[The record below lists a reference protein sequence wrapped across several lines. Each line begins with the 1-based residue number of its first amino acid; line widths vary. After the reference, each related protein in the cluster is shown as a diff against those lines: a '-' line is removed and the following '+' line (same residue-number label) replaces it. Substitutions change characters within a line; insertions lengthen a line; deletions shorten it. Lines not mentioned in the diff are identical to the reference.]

1 MSRSVEDRILVL
13 APFGRDAELTA
24 RILREASIETFACR
38 DAEHLQQEWECGCAA
53 ILIAEE
59 ALSPFA
65 MRELSKRLDHQPP
78 WSDLP
83 IIVFTSVEAT
93 IQAMRPTPALLAPLG
108 NVTLLDR
115 PVRVATLVSTARAAL
130 RSRRRQYVMRQQLR
144 SREAELESRDRF
156 LAMLGHELR
165 NPLGAMLL
173 ALQVAERTGGS
184 PQSTQVMLRQTRH
197 LSRLVDDLLDISR
210 VTRGK
215 IELRKEA
222 LRLDELVA
230 RAVDTLSSQAAAQKI
245 TLRLEVDRDLPTI
258 NGDPMR
264 LEQAVV
270 NLLSNAIKYT
280 PGGGNVTARV
290 RLDADAAEV
299 RIKDDGVGIPS
310 DQLDKIFELFAQL
323 DETLDRSRGGLG
335 IGLTLVRSLVEM
347 HGGTVT
353 AQSAGRGKGSEFVI
367 RLPLGVPIV
376 SVARSLHAPARPSRA
391 LQVLVVED
399 NPDHRAGL
407 MRLLEV
413 LGHRVEAVS
422 DGEQG
427 VSRALVV
434 KPDVMLVDIG
444 LPGFDGYEVARRI
457 RNALGVGPRMIAVTG
472 YGQPGDRDR
481 ATRAGFDVHLTKPV
495 ELATIEQLLVA

>member
-1 MSRSVEDRILVL
+1 MREMSR
-13 APFGRDAELTA
+13 
-24 RILREASIETFACR
+24 
-38 DAEHLQQEWECGCAA
+38 
-53 ILIAEE
+53 
-59 ALSPFA
+59 
-65 MRELSKRLDHQPP
+65 RLENQPA

-83 IIVFTSVEAT
+83 ILVFTSIDAT
-93 IQAMRPTPALLAPLG
+93 IQAMRPTAALLAPLG

-115 PVRVATLVSTARAAL
+115 PVRVATLVSAARAAL
-130 RSRRRQYVMRQQLR
+130 RTRRRQYVMRQQLR
-144 SREAELESRDRF
+144 MREAEVESRDRF

-165 NPLGAMLL
+165 NPLGAMML
-173 ALQVAERTGGS
+173 ALQVAERTGGT
-184 PQSTQVMLRQTRH
+184 PQSTQVLLRQTRH
-197 LSRLVDDLLDISR
+197 LGRLVDDLLDISR

-222 LRLDELVA
+222 VQLDELVM
-230 RAVDTLSSQAAAQKI
+230 RAVETLSSQANAQNI
-245 TLRLEVDRDLPTI
+245 DVRVDLARDLPSI
-258 NGDPMR
+258 SGDPTR
-264 LEQAVV
+264 LEQAVM

-280 PGGGNVTARV
+280 PGGGHVTVAAHH
-290 RLDADAAEV
+290 DADAAEI
-299 RIKDDGVGIPS
+299 RIKDDGVGIPV

-353 AQSAGRGKGSEFVI
+353 AQSDGRGKGSEFVL

-376 SVARSLHAPARPSRA
+376 SVARSLHAPARPTRA
-391 LQVLVVED
+391 LHVLVVED

-407 MRLLEV
+407 MRLLEM
-413 LGHRVEAVS
+413 LGHRVEAVA
-422 DGEQG
+422 DGESG

-444 LPGFDGYEVARRI
+444 LPGFDGYEVARRV
-457 RNALGVGPRMIAVTG
+457 RRSLGDTPRLIAVTG

-481 ATRAGFDVHLTKPV
+481 AERAGFDVHLTKPV